1 MEIKDRKIN
10 DITVVGFAGSI
21 DSLTAQQ
28 ISAHMDGLIA
38 GGASK
43 IVADFSQVDYTS
55 SAGLRVVLLAA
66 KAARGNGGDL
76 FLAGVQK
83 QVEKV
88 LSLTGFTSI
97 IKLFPDV
104 DSAISNF

>member
-1 MEIKDRKIN
+1 MEIKDCQVTE
-10 DITVVGFAGSI
+10 ITVVSLAGSI

-28 ISAHMDGLIA
+28 ISAHMDALIA
-38 GGASK
+38 GGVNK

-55 SAGLRVVLLAA
+55 SAGLRVILLAA
-66 KAARGNGGDL
+66 KAARGNGGD
-76 FLAGVQK
+76 FYLAAVQK

-88 LSLTGFTSI
+88 LSLTGFSSI

-104 DSAISNF
+104 DSAIKSF